1 MHLLVSTK
9 LWGEASSPQF
19 LACNLMP
26 TIKVRYLTDG
36 PFDKGGN
43 EFRPQPRRNRD
54 NVRDRSAKICRD
66 VVWSSLRIAA
76 RPIAAVFVFVTKA
89 IPPTTGWLTNASMR
103 RADALEP
110 RGVP

>member
-43 EFRPQPRRNRD
+43 EFRPTTSQSRERPRPIGEDLYRR
-54 NVRDRSAKICRD
+54 RMEFPADRGEAYRCC
-66 VVWSSLRIAA
+66 LRI
-76 RPIAAVFVFVTKA
+76 R
-89 IPPTTGWLTNASMR
+89 
-103 RADALEP
+103 D
-110 RGVP
+110 